1 MPQLGTYQ
9 AAQYGIGGQYS
20 PSSVQYQ
27 QQQNQQNNNNNTN
40 IVWIQGG
47 LAGAK
52 AYPVPPG
59 CAYSLWDSERNTV
72 YVKIVDAAGIPQPIR
87 IFDYNE
93 RLDNKESLDNEK
105 GYVTEERLN
114 EILDEKFASFAQ
126 SIKHNN
132 KKYSNRKGGRNY
144 GKPTIQSS

>member
-1 MPQLGTYQ
+1 MPQLNAYQ
-9 AAQYGIGGQYS
+9 NQYS
-20 PSSVQYQ
+20 QYPSQQNQYSYQ
-27 QQQNQQNNNNNTN
+27 QQQQQNNNSNMNMA
-40 IVWIQGG
+40 WIQGG

-59 CAYSLWDSERNTV
+59 WAYFLWDSEGDTF

-93 RLDNKESLDNEK
+93 RAETQESLENN
-105 GYVTEERLN
+105 GYVTEEKLN

-126 SIKHNN
+126 SLKHNN
-132 KKYSNRKGGRNY
+132 KKYSNQKGGRVN
-144 GKPTIQSS
+144 GKPTV

>member
-1 MPQLGTYQ
+1 MPQPNAYQ
-9 AAQYGIGGQYS
+9 NQYS
-20 PSSVQYQ
+20 QYPSQQNQYSYQ
-27 QQQNQQNNNNNTN
+27 QQQQQTNNNNTN

-72 YVKIVDAAGIPQPIR
+72 YVKIVDSSGIPQPIR

-93 RLDNKESLDNEK
+93 RAESQESLENK

-126 SIKHNN
+126 SLKYNNN
-132 KKYSNRKGGRNY
+132 KKYSNRKGGRAN
-144 GKPTIQSS
+144 GKSTV